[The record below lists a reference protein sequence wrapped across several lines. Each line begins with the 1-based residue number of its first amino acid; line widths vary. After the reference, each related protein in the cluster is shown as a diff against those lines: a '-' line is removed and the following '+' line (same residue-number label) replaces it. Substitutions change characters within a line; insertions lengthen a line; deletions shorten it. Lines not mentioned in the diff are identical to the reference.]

1 MEPSSN
7 ALGPTKANATRT
19 RLQAALAAPVAHAL
33 GLYNRVTGLLP
44 CVLLMS
50 LVFSALGAARGHP
63 LARATARP
71 QRGDLELRQQRDHH
85 LGRVLADLRARRP
98 LDHRWVLRTRRL
110 GLRVAH
116 GVVVGVSRG
125 AITGCIAAMIRG
137 GLAIIQHAATRMLLA
152 LSGALPLVI
161 VALLEEALRVGNTA
175 PTSNTVPMTPVTAET
190 NKSVVRIARL
200 TER

>member
-1 MEPSSN
+1 M
-7 ALGPTKANATRT
+7 
-19 RLQAALAAPVAHAL
+19 
-33 GLYNRVTGLLP
+33 
-44 CVLLMS
+44 
-50 LVFSALGAARGHP
+50 
-63 LARATARP
+63 
-71 QRGDLELRQQRDHH
+71 
-85 LGRVLADLRARRP
+85 
-98 LDHRWVLRTRRL
+98 
-110 GLRVAH
+110 
-116 GVVVGVSRG
+116 VGVSRG